1 MGKLLVAIGL
11 VLVLAIG
18 YQTIQNRRAAED
30 FARWQE
36 SQRLKQAAEESE
48 RLAREQAY
56 QRQRQAQIQKQ
67 EELARKMRKL
77 HAMES
82 RRRLSKIEEH
92 AGDRE
97 FLEYLAHKDEIEA
110 EQARQAEKQDLEK
123 RMSTAVGAML
133 KSAEEAGLV
142 APPESGSAAT
152 ATAKAGARSA
162 HAPAVP
168 PNEDAIRAAEA
179 FARQFGNTGS
189 AALPYT
195 KQYSK

>member
-1 MGKLLVAIGL
+1 M

-30 FARWQE
+30 FAQWQE

-67 EELARKMRKL
+67 EQLARKMREL
-77 HAMES
+77 RALES
-82 RRRLSKIEEH
+82 RKRLSKIEEH

-110 EQARQAEKQDLEK
+110 EKALAVKEENLKK
-123 RMSTAVGAML
+123 RMNTAIGAML
-133 KSAEEAGLV
+133 KSAEEAGIV
-142 APPESGSAAT
+142 MPPESDLP
-152 ATAKAGARSA
+152 GAVSSNVTSSRPA
-162 HAPAVP
+162 HALVTA

-179 FARQFGNTGS
+179 FARQFGKTGS

-195 KQYSK
+195 KQYTKQ